1 MSNNSINLLGLAQ
14 AAGKL
19 VSGTE
24 TVVKT
29 IQQETAVLVIM
40 ATDVSEKTKKNIENK
55 CEYYEAE
62 YIQMFTTEE
71 ISIALG
77 KKRSIV
83 AFLDRGFAKSFK
95 NKK

>member
-1 MSNNSINLLGLAQ
+1 MNNNKINLLGLAQ

-24 TVVKT
+24 TVVKAVK
-29 IQQETAVLVIM
+29 QGTADLVIV
-40 ATDVSEKTKKNIENK
+40 ATDVSDQTKRNIENK
-55 CEYYEAE
+55 CEFYD
-62 YIQMFTTEE
+62 IPWVQVFTTEE

-83 AFLDRGFAKSFK
+83 AFTDRGFVKSFQK
-95 NKK
+95 